1 MVGGWGGGGNHV
13 ECLRDENLS
22 LFLQWRRKTKTLVV
36 EFREVQHSALPR
48 GSMVLQSMSLASRG
62 SSPENPLWIE
72 LGCPVSRSETSTAGT
87 KDCMSHRTDLK
98 AWIPSTIKD
107 YSPHLDNAGS

>member
-1 MVGGWGGGGNHV
+1 MVGGWGGGNHV

-107 YSPHLDNAGS
+107 YSPHLDKAGS